1 MPELI
6 IAISLLGVI
15 SISIWVYINYK
26 QNKIY
31 QTKAIELLNQYGN
44 VFDENKKVLFNTEN
58 QTFEILFYKI
68 QKDHELTI
76 NSKYIWEIH
85 MKNRSTLIN
94 QTSFLSSDYPKIIIV
109 YPIETKIKRYIN
121 ENEMVFIDYKDE
133 FNNMRIVKFHQLED
147 FLGEVIK

>member
-31 QTKAIELLNQYGN
+31 QTKAVELLNQYGN